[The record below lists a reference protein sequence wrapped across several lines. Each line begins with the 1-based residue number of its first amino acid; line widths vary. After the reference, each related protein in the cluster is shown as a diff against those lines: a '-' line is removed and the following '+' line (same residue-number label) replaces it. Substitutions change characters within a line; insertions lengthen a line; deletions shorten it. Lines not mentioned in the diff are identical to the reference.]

1 MSNVID
7 LFSRKQTTDDT
18 EDKTETETD
27 FAEQIK
33 ANKAQK
39 DRLAKDRV
47 KHNKRTF
54 RQYRIEPKG
63 D

>member
-7 LFSRKQTTDDT
+7 LFSRKQATDDT
-18 EDKTETETD
+18 EDETETD
-27 FAEQIK
+27 FAETIK
-33 ANKAQK
+33 ANKKQK
-39 DRLAKDRV
+39 DRLAKDRI

-54 RQYRIEPKG
+54 REYRIKPKG

>member
-7 LFSRKQTTDDT
+7 LFSRKQTTDTDT
-18 EDKTETETD
+18 EDETETT

-39 DRLAKDRV
+39 DRLAKDRI

-54 RQYRIEPKG
+54 RQYRIQPKG
-63 D
+63 E